1 MIEGLEIG
9 ELLGRG
15 GASGRTDPA
24 SVQDGWD
31 CMGHSVSKAQLN

>member
-15 GASGRTDPA
+15 GALLGGGDKSLQVMP
-24 SVQDGWD
+24 
-31 CMGHSVSKAQLN
+31 CI